1 MEVKKFTFNPFQENS
16 YVVYSENKDALI
28 IDPGCYQDHEKEEL
42 VQFIEQMGL
51 NPVRLL
57 NTHAHIDHVLGNN
70 FVSKKWNLGLE
81 LHELDLPTLQS
92 VANYAHLYG
101 FEGYELS
108 PEPVA
113 FLKEGD
119 SIELGNERLDIL
131 FCPGHAPGHVAFYSE
146 KDAFIIGGD
155 VLFQG
160 SIGRTDLPGGS
171 FEILEKSIKEKFYT
185 LPDETLVYCGHGPET
200 KIGFEKMNN
209 PFVKG

>member
-1 MEVKKFTFNPFQENS
+1 MEVKKFTFNPFQENT
-16 YVVYSENKDALI
+16 YVVYAKNKDAVI
-28 IDPGCYQDHEKEEL
+28 IDPGCYQDFEKQEL
-42 VQFIEQMGL
+42 ADFITQMDL
-51 NPVRLL
+51 NPIKLL

-70 FVSKKWNLGLE
+70 FVAKKWQLNLE
-81 LHELDLPTLQS
+81 LHADDLITLRA
-92 VANYAHLYG
+92 VGNYAHLYG

-108 PEPVA
+108 PEPNA

-119 SIELGNERLDIL
+119 QINLGEEVLDIL

-146 KDAFIIGGD
+146 ADGFIIGGD

-171 FEILEKSIKEKFYT
+171 FDVLEKSIQEKFYP

-200 KIGFEKMNN
+200 KIGFEKVNN